1 MKLFVRKCEGMGF
14 KDFDPQALSNTI
26 NGEVEG
32 CAHSNSQVL
41 GLMKIIR

>member
-1 MKLFVRKCEGMGF
+1 MELFVRECEDKRF
-14 KDFDPQALSNTI
+14 KYFDPQALSNTI

-41 GLMKIIR
+41 GLMIYR

>member
-1 MKLFVRKCEGMGF
+1 MKLFVLKCEDMGF
-14 KDFDPQALSNTI
+14 KGFCPQNLAITI

-41 GLMKIIR
+41 GLMSITR